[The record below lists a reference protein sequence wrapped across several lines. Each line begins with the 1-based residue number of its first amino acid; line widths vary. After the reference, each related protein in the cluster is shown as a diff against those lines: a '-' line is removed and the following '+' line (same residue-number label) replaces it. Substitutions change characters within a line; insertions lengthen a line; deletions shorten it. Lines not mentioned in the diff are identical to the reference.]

1 MAVALLKNKAVNSVV
16 KLNENGSPI
25 EFYVKEH
32 NYESGLNGIGRT
44 LLVRKECDPN
54 SITFNDVATL
64 SYANSGLDTWFNTSY
79 KSTLDPKIQ
88 SAIGETQF
96 RWYFRDV
103 TVNTPETNQLSRAV
117 FTLSPDEFVASSVIK
132 IAYVGGTAV
141 MYWTNS
147 TEIGAAQMAQT
158 TTINR
163 SGEKSRATATSSAAY
178 GSPVYARPCFTLPD
192 TAFVL
197 DDGTIVVND
206 PPSISGSD
214 SDLGTFSASG
224 PSVSYTVTDE
234 NDDPVTVTIKL
245 DGAVKKTHAATLGQ
259 AYSFG
264 FTASEWMKVLNGAH
278 TLKIIADD
286 GYEQIERTYTFTKTV
301 TSMSFTLA
309 EPLPADDMI
318 TKAIESIIGVIPANA
333 TTKIEVCNNGYDA
346 SPTWEDVTQKV
357 LAGEKFQLTNAVKTA
372 GSWGYNVR
380 VSVSRGSA
388 TGDIYISSMGGFF
401 E

>member
-1 MAVALLKNKAVNSVV
+1 MGYTLLKNKAAYSIV
-16 KLNENGSPI
+16 KINENGSPI
-25 EFYVKEH
+25 EFFVKSH
-32 NYESGLNGIGRT
+32 NYESGMNGTGRT
-44 LLVRKECDPN
+44 LLVRKDCWP
-54 SITFNDVATL
+54 IAIKFNDSDTL
-64 SYANSGLDTWFNTSY
+64 LYADSGLDTWFNSSY
-79 KSTLDPKIQ
+79 KSVLDENIQ
-88 SAIGETQF
+88 TAIGSTQF
-96 RWYFRDV
+96 KWSKKEFISVSEGYSKTEHQIAR
-103 TVNTPETNQLSRAV
+103 SV
-117 FTLSPDEFVASSVIK
+117 FTLGVDDYIASSVLK

-141 MYWTNS
+141 RYWTS
-147 TEIGAAQMAQT
+147 SMVLGA
-158 TTINR
+158 
-163 SGEKSRATATSSAAY
+163 SGNKSNFTVSADGKEAVGDETWTY
-178 GSPVYARPCFTLPD
+178 YARPCFTLPD

-286 GYEQIERTYTFTKTV
+286 GYEQTERTYTFTKTV

-357 LAGEKFQLTNAVKTA
+357 LAGEKFQLTNAAKTA

>member
-1 MAVALLKNKAVNSVV
+1 MGYTLLKNKAAYSIV
-16 KLNENGSPI
+16 KINENGSPI
-25 EFYVKEH
+25 EFFVKSH
-32 NYESGLNGIGRT
+32 NYESGMNGTGRT
-44 LLVRKECDPN
+44 LLVRKDCWP
-54 SITFNDVATL
+54 IAMKFNDPDTTL
-64 SYANSGLDTWFNTSY
+64 LYADSGLDTWFNSSY
-79 KSTLDPKIQ
+79 KSVLDENIQ
-88 SAIGETQF
+88 TAIGTTQF
-96 RWYFRDV
+96 KWKKREFISASEGYS
-103 TVNTPETNQLSRAV
+103 ETEYQIARSV
-117 FTLSPDEFVASSVIK
+117 FTLGVDDYIASSVLQ

-141 MYWTNS
+141 RYWTS
-147 TEIGAAQMAQT
+147 SMVLGA
-158 TTINR
+158 
-163 SGEKSRATATSSAAY
+163 SGNKSNFTVSADGTKAVGDEKANY
-178 GSPVYARPCFTLPD
+178 YARPCFTLPD
-192 TAFVL
+192 TALVL

-214 SDLGTFSASG
+214 SGLGTFSASG
-224 PSVSYTVTDE
+224 PSVSYTVTDA

-245 DGAVKKTHAATLGQ
+245 DGAVKKAHAVTLGQ

-286 GYEQIERTYTFTKTV
+286 GYEQTERTYTFTKTV
-301 TSMSFTLA
+301 TSMSFTLS